1 MREIKFRA
9 KRTDNG
15 AWVYGD
21 LQHVQR
27 INTKEQAEQSG
38 RYSEP
43 AVRIANYDVDEQTIG
58 QYTGMKDNNG
68 KEIYEG
74 DIVDWTFFYKAYCNG
89 GAVEQDTIITGIIE
103 WYQGGFILKVINNDI
118 EYAGQYSIS
127 GLNTDTE
134 SDAEVKGNIHDNP
147 ELLTEYKT
155 EKKHGND

>member
-15 AWVYGD
+15 EWVYGD

-38 RYSEP
+38 RRSEP

-58 QYTGMKDNNG
+58 QYTGVHDEYG

-74 DIVDWTFFYKAYCNG
+74 DVIFQTNVFGERKYSVEYINGAFCLCRNGDIWLTLVD
-89 GAVEQDTIITGIIE
+89 VR
-103 WYQGGFILKVINNDI
+103 L
-118 EYAGQYSIS
+118 SIY
-127 GLNTDTE
+127 
-134 SDAEVKGNIHDNP
+134 VRGNIHDNP
-147 ELLTEYKT
+147 ELLTE
-155 EKKHGND
+155 

>member
-38 RYSEP
+38 RRSEP
-43 AVRIANYDVDEQTIG
+43 VVRVANYDVDEGTIG
-58 QYTGMKDNNG
+58 QYTGMHDEDG

-74 DIVDWTFFYKAYCNG
+74 DVIFQINVFGGRMYSVEYINGAFCLCRNGDIWLTLVD
-89 GAVEQDTIITGIIE
+89 VR
-103 WYQGGFILKVINNDI
+103 L
-118 EYAGQYSIS
+118 SIY
-127 GLNTDTE
+127 
-134 SDAEVKGNIHDNP
+134 VRGNIHDNP
-147 ELLTEYKT
+147 ELLTE
-155 EKKHGND
+155 

>member
-38 RYSEP
+38 RRSDP
-43 AVRIANYDVDEQTIG
+43 AVRIANYDVDEETIG
-58 QYTGMKDNNG
+58 QFTGVHDEDG

-74 DIVDWTFFYKAYCNG
+74 DVIFQINVFGGRMYSVEYINGAFCLCRNGDIWLTLVD
-89 GAVEQDTIITGIIE
+89 VRI
-103 WYQGGFILKVINNDI
+103 
-118 EYAGQYSIS
+118 SIR
-127 GLNTDTE
+127 
-134 SDAEVKGNIHDNP
+134 VWGNIHDNP
-147 ELLTEYKT
+147 ELLTE
-155 EKKHGND
+155 

>member
-38 RYSEP
+38 RRSEP

-58 QYTGMKDNNG
+58 QYTGVHDEDGN
-68 KEIYEG
+68 EIYEG
-74 DIVDWTFFYKAYCNG
+74 DVIFQINVFGGRMYSVEYIRGAFCLCRNGDIWLTLVD
-89 GAVEQDTIITGIIE
+89 VR
-103 WYQGGFILKVINNDI
+103 L
-118 EYAGQYSIS
+118 SIY
-127 GLNTDTE
+127 
-134 SDAEVKGNIHDNP
+134 VRGNIHDNP
-147 ELLTEYKT
+147 ELLTE
-155 EKKHGND
+155 